1 MPRPVSRGVAGAL
14 GGRVLVC
21 GGRGEGAGHLAA
33 CHHLH
38 LASSTWG
45 RGPGLARG
53 REDAA
58 SAVLGGLMVVTG
70 GWDGARLLDSVEVF
84 SSEAEQWQEV
94 GRQQFYNQNHVTM
107 QLQLQCDNYFT
118 IHKTIS
124 PCPADDGRWRGG
136 GCPRPATSTAP
147 PRWAAASWWPE
158 VIPPWPR
165 CRSWSWRP
173 RSVSAVSSH

>member
-38 LASSTWG
+38 LASSTWT

-94 GRQQFYNQNHVTM
+94 GSQQFNNHVTM
-107 QLQLQCDNYFT
+107 
-118 IHKTIS
+118 S
-124 PCPADDGRWRGG
+124 G
-136 GCPRPATSTAP
+136 
-147 PRWAAASWWPE
+147 
-158 VIPPWPR
+158 
-165 CRSWSWRP
+165 
-173 RSVSAVSSH
+173 

>member
-1 MPRPVSRGVAGAL
+1 MVSLSMLGVLLSRCGTGDEDRRRDRDPGEA
-14 GGRVLVC
+14 GGRGEVRGEGAGHL
-21 GGRGEGAGHLAA
+21 GSGRGEGAGHLAA

-38 LASSTWG
+38 LASSTWT

-94 GRQQFYNQNHVTM
+94 GSQQFNNHVTM
-107 QLQLQCDNYFT
+107 
-118 IHKTIS
+118 S
-124 PCPADDGRWRGG
+124 G
-136 GCPRPATSTAP
+136 
-147 PRWAAASWWPE
+147 
-158 VIPPWPR
+158 
-165 CRSWSWRP
+165 
-173 RSVSAVSSH
+173 

>member
-38 LASSTWG
+38 LATSTWG

-94 GRQQFYNQNHVTM
+94 GS
-107 QLQLQCDNYFT
+107 
-118 IHKTIS
+118 KS
-124 PCPADDGRWRGG
+124 PCYLIAM
-136 GCPRPATSTAP
+136 
-147 PRWAAASWWPE
+147 
-158 VIPPWPR
+158 
-165 CRSWSWRP
+165 
-173 RSVSAVSSH
+173 

>member
-94 GRQQFYNQNHVTM
+94 GSKSP
-107 QLQLQCDNYFT
+107 CDP
-118 IHKTIS
+118 IIMIISPRHHETIS
-124 PCPADDGRWRGG
+124 Q
-136 GCPRPATSTAP
+136 SKM
-147 PRWAAASWWPE
+147 SLL
-158 VIPPWPR
+158 
-165 CRSWSWRP
+165 
-173 RSVSAVSSH
+173 SSHTSKLIILGSTRFAGTS